1 MAVHFADTPEG
12 EKLSRELEVDMQRR
26 LTLED
31 EKMWKSII
39 LGFVGLISVI
49 PFSML
54 LAWIIRGG
62 NL

>member
-1 MAVHFADTPEG
+1 MAVHFGDTPEG
-12 EKLSRELEVDMQRR
+12 EKISRELEADLQRR
-26 LTLED
+26 LALED
-31 EKMWKSII
+31 EKMWKGII
-39 LGFVGLISVI
+39 LRVVGIMSVI

>member
-12 EKLSRELEVDMQRR
+12 EKVSHELEVDMQRR
-26 LTLED
+26 LALED

-39 LGFVGLISVI
+39 LGFVGLLSVI